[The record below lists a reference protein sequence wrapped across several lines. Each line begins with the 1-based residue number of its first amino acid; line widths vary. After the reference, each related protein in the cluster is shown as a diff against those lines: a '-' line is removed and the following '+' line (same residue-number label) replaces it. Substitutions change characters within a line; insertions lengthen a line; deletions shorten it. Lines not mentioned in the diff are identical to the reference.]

1 MKAGKFLVF
10 LYLVIYQKGVMAE
23 SMTYQEHGNCSLRI
37 LKDEDLVY
45 PRSSEA
51 LANYPDWVVEEIVN
65 ISYNFRIKC
74 NEACNLFH

>member
-10 LYLVIYQKGVMAE
+10 LYLVIYQKGVMVE
-23 SMTYQEHGNCSLRI
+23 SMTYQEHGNWGLRI

-51 LANYPDWVVEEIVN
+51 LANYLDWVVEEIVN
-65 ISYNFRIKC
+65 ISYNFGINC